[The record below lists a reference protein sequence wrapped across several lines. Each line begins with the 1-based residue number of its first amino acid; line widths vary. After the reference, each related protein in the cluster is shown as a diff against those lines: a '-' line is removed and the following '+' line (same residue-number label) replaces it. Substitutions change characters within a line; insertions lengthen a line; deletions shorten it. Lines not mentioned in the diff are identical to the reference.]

1 MMNELSIFDSL
12 FDDVMGSLS
21 PASYRASFT
30 GPRVDVKA
38 DQQGYVLEMDLPGRT
53 ENDVNIELDHNT
65 LTISSKE
72 ETAKEEKKE
81 AKEDAKTN
89 WIIRERRTSQFKRT
103 FTLPD
108 DVNGEAISAS
118 FKNGVLTL
126 NMPRQ
131 ELPAPK
137 KILISAA

>member
-1 MMNELSIFDSL
+1 MNELSIFDSL
-12 FDDVMGSLS
+12 FDDVMGAVNQ
-21 PASYRASFT
+21 ASYRSNFAA
-30 GPRVDVKA
+30 PKVDVKS
-38 DQQGYVLEMDLPGRT
+38 DEQGYVLEMDLPGRS

-81 AKEDAKTN
+81 AKEEAKTN
-89 WIIRERRTSQFKRT
+89 WIIRERRTTQFKRT

-108 DVNGEAISAS
+108 DVNGEAITAS

-137 KILISAA
+137 KILINAA

>member
-1 MMNELSIFDSL
+1 MNELSIFDSL
-12 FDDVMGSLS
+12 FDDVMGAVNQ
-21 PASYRASFT
+21 ASYRSNFVA
-30 GPRVDVKA
+30 PKVDVKSDA
-38 DQQGYVLEMDLPGRT
+38 QGYVLEMDLPGRS

-81 AKEDAKTN
+81 AKEEAKTN
-89 WIIRERRTSQFKRT
+89 WIIRERHTTQFKRT

-108 DVNGEAISAS
+108 DVNGEAITAS

-137 KILISAA
+137 RILISAA

>member
-1 MMNELSIFDSL
+1 MNELSIFDAL
-12 FDDVMGSLS
+12 FDDVFGTGK
-21 PASYRASFT
+21 PASYRTNFAT
-30 GPRVDVKA
+30 PRVDVKA
-38 DQQGYVLEMDLPGRT
+38 DEQGYVLEMDLPGRS

-72 ETAKEEKKE
+72 TSAREEKKDAKEE
-81 AKEDAKTN
+81 AKTN
-89 WIIRERRTSQFKRT
+89 WIIRERRTSQFKRS

-108 DVNGEAISAS
+108 DVNGEAISAT

-126 NMPRQ
+126 TMPRQ

>member
-1 MMNELSIFDSL
+1 MNELSIFDSL
-12 FDDVMGSLS
+12 FDDVLGAVNQ
-21 PASYRASFT
+21 ASYRTNYVS
-30 GPRVDVKA
+30 PRVDVKSDA
-38 DQQGYVLEMDLPGRT
+38 AGYVLEMELPGRS

-72 ETAKEEKKE
+72 TTAKEEKKE
-81 AKEDAKTN
+81 AKEEAKIN
-89 WIIRERRTSQFKRT
+89 WIIRERRTSQFKRS

-108 DVNGEAISAS
+108 DVNGEAISAT

-131 ELPAPK
+131 EIPAPK
-137 KILISAA
+137 KIMICAA